1 MIVWRLFLTFLE
13 IGAVSFGG
21 GYGMISLIRERVLAN
36 GWLTEAQLLNLIA
49 VSESTPGPIAVNIAT
64 FVGSSQAG
72 VWGALAATVA
82 VTLPAF
88 VIMLLI
94 VTVIRN
100 FLKYRPIQAALDGV
114 RPCVVGMILA
124 TGGVMLLRS
133 LIGMQSLT
141 AAPTP
146 DVAGLLILA
155 MLVGGGAIWKR
166 WRGKA
171 PAPIVMILISAGL
184 GMILYPLWS

>member
-1 MIVWRLFLTFLE
+1 MIILQLLLTFLE

-36 GWLTEAQLLNLIA
+36 GWLTETELLNLIA

-72 VWGALAATVA
+72 VWGALAATVG

-88 VIMLLI
+88 IVMLLI
-94 VTVIRN
+94 VAVIRN

-114 RPCVVGMILA
+114 RPCVVGLILA
-124 TGGVMLLRS
+124 TGSTMLLTTF
-133 LIGMQSLT
+133 IGVRTLT
-141 AAPTP
+141 APPTP
-146 DVAGLLILA
+146 DIVGLVIFAVLV
-155 MLVGGGAIWKR
+155 VGGALWKR

-171 PAPIVMILISAGL
+171 PAPIAMILVSAVL
-184 GMILYPLWS
+184 GMALYPMGI

>member
-1 MIVWRLFLTFLE
+1 MIVWRLFFTFLE

-36 GWLTEAQLLNLIA
+36 GWLTESQLLNLIA

-64 FVGSSQAG
+64 FIGSSQAG

-94 VTVIRN
+94 VTLIRN
-100 FLKYRPIQAALDGV
+100 FLKYRPIQAALRGV

-133 LIGMQSLT
+133 LIGLQSLT
-141 AAPTP
+141 SAPTP
-146 DVAGLLILA
+146 DMAGLVILLL
-155 MLVGGGAIWKR
+155 LVSVGFGWKR

-171 PAPIVMILISAGL
+171 PAPIAMILMSAVL
-184 GMILYPLWS
+184 GMVLYPLWS